1 MGGRNYCRDSVHW
14 ITCSSSG
21 YWAVVEASFGSPA
34 YQCLRLSTAGLR
46 MEFCSESRATT
57 YLFWDQW
64 KVWYVC
70 DLYCYTTSEPLW
82 SLATSS
88 SEQIYVN
95 LFLMYNCTSFLSSCV
110 ICFVLSLSTCLELT
124 WVLLCHFFWLYCT
137 CASGS
142 LSLSL
147 MQQEVV
153 PVVVKQSALIWPVS
167 P

>member
-57 YLFWDQW
+57 YLFWKQW

-70 DLYCYTTSEPLW
+70 DLYCYTTIEPLW

-95 LFLMYNCTSFLSSCV
+95 LFLIVHLFCHHVLCV
-110 ICFVLSLSTCLELT
+110 LYCHCLPVWSWLEFYYVT
-124 WVLLCHFFWLYCT
+124 FFWLYCT

-153 PVVVKQSALIWPVS
+153 PVVVKQSDLIWPVS